1 MLQALAV
8 SAGNAVDLLRA
19 RLHEACSD
27 FYTATHAGDTHGLD
41 RVSSAYSDK
50 CAKLK
55 DHMLQHLDDLNHS
68 GMVDLW
74 LQQLKEPMTEFV
86 AVAYDIH
93 SPVNKQELR
102 VKVIMYA
109 CV

>member
-1 MLQALAV
+1 MHV
-8 SAGNAVDLLRA
+8 
-19 RLHEACSD
+19 CST
-27 FYTATHAGDTHGLD
+27 Y
-41 RVSSAYSDK
+41 VDK

-68 GMVDLW
+68 GMMDLW

-102 VKVIMYA
+102 VKVITA
-109 CV
+109 CVWNKPHAGPCTAKVRKSYPACS

>member
-1 MLQALAV
+1 MHV
-8 SAGNAVDLLRA
+8 
-19 RLHEACSD
+19 CST
-27 FYTATHAGDTHGLD
+27 Y
-41 RVSSAYSDK
+41 VDK

-55 DHMLQHLDDLNHS
+55 DHMLQHLDDLNHF
-68 GMVDLW
+68 GMMDLW

-102 VKVIMYA
+102 VKVITPYGWKEPHA
-109 CV
+109 GLCTAEVGRNYPAYS